1 MGNIDMGKVL
11 TEATIFNVHDLVEAK
26 LGRLPTEQIR
36 KVNVHDAL
44 VDSGATTLGL
54 PKQLI
59 EQLGLIKQFEKRA
72 MTAGGERMINV
83 YESVRVEIMGREAT
97 VDPTELPDGCPVL
110 IGQVPLEIMDWVI
123 DMKGKRL
130 VGNPAHGGNQMLEM
144 F

>member
-11 TEATIFNVHDLVEAK
+11 TKATIANIHDLVDAK
-26 LGRLPTEQIR
+26 LGRLPADQVRRLT
-36 KVNVHDAL
+36 VTDAL

-59 EQLGLIKQFEKRA
+59 DQLGLIKQFEKRA
-72 MTAGGERMINV
+72 MTAGGLRMINV

-97 VDPTELPDGCPVL
+97 VDPMEVPDGCPVL
-110 IGQVPLEIMDWVI
+110 IGQVPLEIMDWVV
-123 DMKGKRL
+123 DMKGKKL
-130 VGNPAHGGNQMLEM
+130 IGNPAHDGEQILDM